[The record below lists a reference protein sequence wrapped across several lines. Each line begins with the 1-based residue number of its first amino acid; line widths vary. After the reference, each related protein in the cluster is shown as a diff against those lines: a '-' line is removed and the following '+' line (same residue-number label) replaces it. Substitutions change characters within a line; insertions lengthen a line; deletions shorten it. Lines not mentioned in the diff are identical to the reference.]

1 MSTLEHYSNI
11 NVYLETQRSINY
23 KHLVKFID
31 INLIDNIYYLKLDVD
46 QEVNLF
52 YNYNGNI
59 PRI

>member
-11 NVYLETQRSINY
+11 NVYLDIQRSIDY

-31 INLIDNIYYLKLDVD
+31 INLIDNIYYLKLEID

-59 PRI
+59 PKK